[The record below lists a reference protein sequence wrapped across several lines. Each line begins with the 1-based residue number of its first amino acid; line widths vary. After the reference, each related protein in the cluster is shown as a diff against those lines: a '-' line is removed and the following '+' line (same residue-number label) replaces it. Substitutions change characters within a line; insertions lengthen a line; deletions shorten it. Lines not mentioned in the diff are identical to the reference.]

1 MMDSALP
8 FCEALR
14 GFRERAQKRLNRAED
29 CLQHLELIE
38 NDPDACRCLD
48 AALSDLAHDAQR
60 LGLLEVA
67 HFTTSV
73 QQILAPCCQGACLH
87 RATLR
92 ITAACLRLLAWQL
105 ELLDTHT
112 GRLDLDAGE
121 QFVLLGELA
130 NAARPSLALACVTDE
145 GAAHDCQPPDLS
157 DKP

>member
-1 MMDSALP
+1 M
-8 FCEALR
+8 
-14 GFRERAQKRLNRAED
+14 
-29 CLQHLELIE
+29 
-38 NDPDACRCLD
+38 
-48 AALSDLAHDAQR
+48 AHDAQR

-67 HFTTSV
+67 HFNASL
-73 QQILAPCCQGACLH
+73 QQILAPCCQGARLH

-130 NAARPSLALACVTDE
+130 KATRPSLASAGVTDE
-145 GAAHDCQPPDLS
+145 GAAFGYQQPDLS
-157 DKP
+157 DK